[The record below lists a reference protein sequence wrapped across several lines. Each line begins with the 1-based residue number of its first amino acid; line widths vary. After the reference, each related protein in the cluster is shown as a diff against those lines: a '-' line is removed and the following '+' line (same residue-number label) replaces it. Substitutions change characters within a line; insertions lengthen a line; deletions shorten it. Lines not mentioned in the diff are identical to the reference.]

1 MEVLKEE
8 VNFFNNNVEPQ
19 DLNFMCKLID
29 AFLASGAVKASDCTV
44 VGLFYNKI
52 DRIYKKQLEQKKYV
66 EEKYG
71 DEIKELKEEMTK
83 ILEEDKELENK
94 ENQERVNVI
103 YKNLIEI
110 TSKGVTEYL
119 QEQKGQNDST
129 SEKLESIAE
138 DTTEDTTED
147 TEKLEV

>member
-1 MEVLKEE
+1 
-8 VNFFNNNVEPQ
+8 
-19 DLNFMCKLID
+19 
-29 AFLASGAVKASDCTV
+29 
-44 VGLFYNKI
+44 
-52 DRIYKKQLEQKKYV
+52 
-66 EEKYG
+66 
-71 DEIKELKEEMTK
+71 MTK